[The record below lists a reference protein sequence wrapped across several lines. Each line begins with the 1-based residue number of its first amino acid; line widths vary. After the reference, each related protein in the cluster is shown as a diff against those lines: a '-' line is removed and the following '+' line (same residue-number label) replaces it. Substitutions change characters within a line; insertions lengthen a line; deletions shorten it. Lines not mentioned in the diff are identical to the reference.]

1 MASAEFED
9 HLLELCLVVTLGFLV
24 LIVALCNLFV
34 LRDKGDKKELEVQM
48 IPEDPL
54 KVLQDMGLL

>member
-9 HLLELCLVVTLGFLV
+9 HLLELCIFITLGFLV
-24 LIVALCNLFV
+24 LIIALCNLFV

-48 IPEDPL
+48 IPEDPV